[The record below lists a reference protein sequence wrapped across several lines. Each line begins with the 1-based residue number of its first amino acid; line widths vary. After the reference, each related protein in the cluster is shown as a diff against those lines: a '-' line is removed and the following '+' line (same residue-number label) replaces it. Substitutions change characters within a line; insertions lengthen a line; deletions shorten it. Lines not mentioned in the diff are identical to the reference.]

1 MTGATMPAP
10 GMSLDAR
17 VQDVRV
23 RMLFDRNWQ
32 PALTVTPFAALVC
45 WFLWGTAPD
54 ATLIAWFG
62 VKVVAS
68 VLMIVADRAYRRFG
82 MPPDAARWGRMYI
95 ALLAIDG
102 FTWGLMGTVLV
113 PMDRLD
119 IVAVMFA
126 AVVGVGAVGGVNL
139 ASNFPASVVF
149 ATTLLLP
156 VTAWHVSHGTSVAM
170 FAGVGTIFYLALIL
184 LNGHR
189 TAQSTTELLRLRF
202 RMDEVAEQRAEALRH
217 AERQSA
223 VKSQFLATMS
233 HEMRTPLHGMLG
245 TLRLL
250 RDNPK
255 VADGLPQ
262 LDLIERAG
270 EHLLGLINDVLDFS
284 RIEAGRLEVRSA
296 PVDVAALLRDA
307 VELSSSA
314 AAEKHLELRL
324 DAELPVPAWM
334 PGDAP
339 RIRQVVLNLMGNAIK
354 FTERGAVT
362 VSARIAGDRLRI
374 DVRDSG
380 IGISPGDLARVFDPF
395 QQVDSSYAR
404 RYAGTGLGLSISREL
419 ARAMGGDLGCESTP
433 GEGSVFTFELPW
445 EPCPAPV
452 VAPAVVTSEPAR
464 PLSGR
469 VLLADDN
476 PVNVLVAK
484 GMLEAL
490 GLDVTVVTDGVQAI
504 ASYLESRPVV
514 VLMDCHM
521 PEMDGYEATRRI
533 RDAEA
538 RNGWPRVP
546 VIAVTANALED
557 DRNRCL
563 DAGMDDH
570 LAKPFRKEDL
580 RLRLAPHFPRG

>member
-1 MTGATMPAP
+1 MTSAVSPKPA
-10 GMSLDAR
+10 MSLEARLQDAR
-17 VQDVRV
+17 VRI
-23 RMLFDRNWQ
+23 LYDRNLQ
-32 PALTVTPFAALVC
+32 PALSITPFAALVC
-45 WFLWGTAPD
+45 WFIWGQVPSETI
-54 ATLIAWFG
+54 LAWLGLKAAVSVAFI
-62 VKVVAS
+62 VV
-68 VLMIVADRAYRRFG
+68 DRAYRRFAD
-82 MPPDAARWGRMYI
+82 PADAFRWGAGYLV
-95 ALLAIDG
+95 LLALDG
-102 FTWGLMGTVLV
+102 GTWSLMGTMLT

-119 IVAVMFA
+119 IVAIMFA
-126 AVVGVGAVGGVNL
+126 SVVGVGAVGGVNL
-139 ASNFPASVVF
+139 AAHFPASVAF
-149 ATTLLLP
+149 TTTLLVP
-156 VTAWHVSHGTSVAM
+156 VLVWHISHATPVALFAAGGTAV
-170 FAGVGTIFYLALIL
+170 YLALIL
-184 LNGHR
+184 LNGFR

-296 PVDVAALLRDA
+296 PFDVAALLRDA

-314 AAEKHLELRL
+314 AAEKHLELHL
-324 DAELPVPAWM
+324 DAGLPVPAWM

-339 RIRQVVLNLMGNAIK
+339 RVRQVVLNLMGNAIK
-354 FTERGAVT
+354 FTEHGAVT
-362 VSARIAGDRLRI
+362 VSARIVDGRLRI

-380 IGISPGDLARVFDPF
+380 IGISPEDLTRVFDPF

-419 ARAMGGDLGCESTP
+419 ARTMGGDLVCESAP
-433 GEGSVFTFELPW
+433 GQGSVFTFELPW
-445 EPCPAPV
+445 KPCPAPEV
-452 VAPAVVTSEPAR
+452 VPDVVVSEPAR
-464 PLSGR
+464 PLAGR

-490 GLDVTVVTDGVQAI
+490 GLDVTVATDGVQAV
-504 ASYLESRPVV
+504 ASYLDARPVV

-521 PEMDGYEATRRI
+521 PQMDGYEATRRI
-533 RDAEA
+533 RDAEV

-557 DRNRCL
+557 DRKRCL

-580 RLRLAPHFPRG
+580 RVRLEPYFRQG

>member
-1 MTGATMPAP
+1 
-10 GMSLDAR
+10 MSSDAR
-17 VQDVRV
+17 VHDARV

-32 PALTVTPFAALVC
+32 PALSVTPFAALVC
-45 WFLWGTAPD
+45 WFLWGLAPS

-62 VKVVAS
+62 SKIVAS
-68 VLMIVADRAYRRFG
+68 VLMVVADCVYRRFAD
-82 MPPDAARWGRMYI
+82 PADAGRWGRMYI
-95 ALLAIDG
+95 VLLAIDG
-102 FTWGLMGTVLV
+102 LTWSLMGTALV

-139 ASNFPASVVF
+139 ASNFPASVTF
-149 ATTLLLP
+149 ATTLLVP
-156 VTAWHVSHGTSVAM
+156 VVGWHVSHGTSVAI
-170 FAGVGTIFYLALIL
+170 FAGVGATFYLTLIL
-184 LNGHR
+184 LNGYR

-202 RMDEVAEQRAEALRH
+202 RMDEVAAQRAEALRH

-245 TLRLL
+245 TVRLL
-250 RDNPK
+250 RENPK
-255 VADGLPQ
+255 VANGRVQ

-284 RIEAGRLEVRSA
+284 RIEAGRLEVHRE
-296 PVDVAALLRDA
+296 PFDMAALLRDA
-307 VELSSSA
+307 VELSAPSA
-314 AAEKHLELRL
+314 AAKSLALRL
-324 DAELPVPAWM
+324 DADLPQVAWM
-334 PGDAP
+334 PGDAA
-339 RIRQVVLNLMGNAIK
+339 RVRQVVLNLIGNAIK
-354 FTERGAVT
+354 FTEAGAVT
-362 VSARIAGDRLRI
+362 VSAGIVGTRLRI

-380 IGISPGDLARVFDPF
+380 IGISAEDLARVFDPF

-419 ARAMGGDLGCESTP
+419 ARAMGGDLVCESVP
-433 GEGSVFTFELPW
+433 GQGSVFTFEMPW
-445 EPCPAPV
+445 APCEAPAFAPV
-452 VAPAVVTSEPAR
+452 AAVAAPIAT
-464 PLSGR
+464 LSGR

-484 GMLEAL
+484 GMLDAL
-490 GLDVTVVTDGVQAI
+490 GLDVTVVTDGAQAV
-504 ASYLESRPVV
+504 ASYLADRPMA

-533 RDAEA
+533 RDAE
-538 RNGWPRVP
+538 REHGWPRIP

-557 DRNRCL
+557 DRKRCL
-563 DAGMDDH
+563 DAGMDEH

-580 RLRLAPHFPRG
+580 LARLAPHFAATPGGA